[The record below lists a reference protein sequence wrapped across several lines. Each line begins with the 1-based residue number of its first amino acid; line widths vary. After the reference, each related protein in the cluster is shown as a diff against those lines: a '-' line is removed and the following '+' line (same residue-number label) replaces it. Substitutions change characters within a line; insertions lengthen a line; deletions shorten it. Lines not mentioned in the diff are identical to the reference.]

1 MRQNESTQASKI
13 KNISTGQLPSSLK
26 ALSDS
31 QLQLRIRE
39 LARAEQRLT
48 LQVLLHLK
56 EISDRKL
63 HAKLGYASLWEYAV
77 KELGYCEASAS
88 SRIAAMRLMVSVPE
102 ARTQIENGKLTLSQA
117 AKIQQFIRK
126 ENQASSEP
134 ITKKETKAIIQ
145 ASLGSTI
152 RETQRM
158 LEAKAQERRPSLI
171 AENPNQP
178 TISFQADEETLQ
190 MLERLRELRGNLGA
204 LELFKLS
211 LKTTLDKLDPLR
223 KKQKVISSKPDLS
236 LFAQKLKDDCL
247 DFDRYLCPTPPK
259 SSRFIPQWIRIE
271 VAKRSKG
278 QCEYHSPL
286 SGKRCESRY
295 RVQYD
300 HIIPIARGG
309 VGTLENIQHLCGLHN
324 RTKGVQLE
332 PAYLGTGLAA
342 NHSEGRAPNLS
353 TQSDR

>member
-1 MRQNESTQASKI
+1 MLQNENIQESKTEDGV
-13 KNISTGQLPSSLK
+13 SEHLHSSLK
-26 ALSDS
+26 VLSDT

-39 LARAEQRLT
+39 LAKAEQRLT

-63 HAKLGYASLWEYAV
+63 HAKLGYASLWEYTV

-102 ARTQIENGKLTLSQA
+102 ARTQIESGKLTLSQA
-117 AKIQQFIRK
+117 ARIHQFIRK
-126 ENQASSEP
+126 ENQASLQP
-134 ITKKETKAIIQ
+134 VTKSETKAIIQ
-145 ASLGSTI
+145 ASLGSSI

-158 LEAKAQERRPSLI
+158 LEAKAQQRRPSLI
-171 AENPNQP
+171 ADKPNQP
-178 TISFQADEETLQ
+178 TISFQADEETML

-223 KKQKVISSKPDLS
+223 KKQKVVISSKPDRS
-236 LFAQKLKDDCL
+236 LFAREVTSAKQSTL
-247 DFDRYLCPTPPK
+247 RP
-259 SSRFIPQWIRIE
+259 SRFIPQWIRIE

-324 RTKGVQLE
+324 RTKGVQMG
-332 PAYLGTGLAA
+332 PAYFGTSIADA
-342 NHSEGRAPNLS
+342 HSERRSPGLNS
-353 TQSDR
+353 

>member
-1 MRQNESTQASKI
+1 MLQNESTQASKI
-13 KNISTGQLPSSLK
+13 KNISTEQSPSSLK
-26 ALSDS
+26 GLSDS

-39 LARAEQRLT
+39 LAKAEQRLT

-117 AKIQQFIRK
+117 ARIQQFIRK
-126 ENQASSEP
+126 ENQVSSQP
-134 ITKKETKAIIQ
+134 ITKSETKAIIQ
-145 ASLGSTI
+145 ASVGTSI

-171 AENPNQP
+171 AEKPNQP
-178 TISFQADEETLQ
+178 TISFQADEETMQ

-211 LKTTLDKLDPLR
+211 LRTTLDKLDPLR
-223 KKQKVISSKPDLS
+223 KKQKVIGNSKPDPS
-236 LFAQKLKDDCL
+236 LFAQKPEDDCL
-247 DFDRYLCPTPPK
+247 VFDRNLCPTSPK
-259 SSRFIPQWIRIE
+259 PSRFIPQWIRIE

-286 SGKRCESRY
+286 NGKRCESRY

-300 HIIPIARGG
+300 HIVPIARGG
-309 VGTLENIQHLCGLHN
+309 VGTLANIQHLCGLHN
-324 RTKGVQLE
+324 RTKGVQME
-332 PAYLGTGLAA
+332 AAYFGVGHAV
-342 NHSEGRAPNLS
+342 APPERRS
-353 TQSDR
+353 